1 MKENEVRLRVD
12 ERESR
17 DKVRLARLKKYGK
30 KAKVAEPKPAA
41 TVSRRGMR
49 NDRKSA

>member
-1 MKENEVRLRVD
+1 MKENEIRLRSD
-12 ERESR
+12 ERGNR

-30 KAKVAEPKPAA
+30 KAKPVEPKPAA
-41 TVSRRGMR
+41 PVSRRGMR